1 MPPDHSRMFASC
13 PTRPGSGPA
22 RLHRY
27 HEGPDIRSDHQ
38 RRRALPSPTPHRDP
52 TPFAPASVAPLDAVD
67 RPPQRNFSSA
77 ITSLQRHTI
86 PTSLVAAPDTR
97 GAVGTPQ
104 NGYPGPGRQWASP
117 TFRTSSGP
125 GLRPWS
131 LAPCGRSGPSW
142 LMGGAV
148 PTQLCEYVTTDGWQ
162 VPNPLCAVR
171 SPCLGFTGVLLA
183 RRRF

>member
-1 MPPDHSRMFASC
+1 MGACGGFFFFSAS
-13 PTRPGSGPA
+13 
-22 RLHRY
+22 
-27 HEGPDIRSDHQ
+27 
-38 RRRALPSPTPHRDP
+38 
-52 TPFAPASVAPLDAVD
+52 
-67 RPPQRNFSSA
+67 
-77 ITSLQRHTI
+77 TSLQRHTI
-86 PTSLVAAPDTR
+86 PRCLVAAPDMR

-142 LMGGAV
+142 LMGGTV

-162 VPNPLCAVR
+162 VPNPLFTVR